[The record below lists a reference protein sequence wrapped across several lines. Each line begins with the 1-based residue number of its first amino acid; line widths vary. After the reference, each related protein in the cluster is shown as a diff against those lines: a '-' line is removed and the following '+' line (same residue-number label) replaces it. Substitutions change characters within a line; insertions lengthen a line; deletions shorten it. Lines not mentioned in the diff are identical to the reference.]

1 MILYL
6 VRHGETVTNKSG
18 LIQGQRDVEL
28 SDKGIEDAKE
38 LKDLIKSLD
47 IDVVISSPLKRAIDT
62 AKIITDNKYPINID
76 DRIIERDWG
85 LIEGIKFTE
94 VDSYKNWH
102 FSENTGNDQIEKVN
116 DFTIFLRREVLIGAF
131 FPSKLPICAKQFAN
145 QYCAKNSKFYHAPV
159 RNRKSNTGCTES
171 NQQAFALSQ
180 RSYLALY

>member
-28 SDKGIEDAKE
+28 SDKGREDAEE

-47 IDVVISSPLKRAIDT
+47 IDIVISSPLKRAIDT

-102 FSENTGNDQIEKVN
+102 FSENTGNDQIEKVQ
-116 DFTIFLRREVLIGAF
+116 DFLKRLSEFLEDIRDKYPDKKVLVVAHSAVLRGMHYIIKGI
-131 FPSKLPICAKQFAN
+131 PEDGDLLKIEIPNLRIIE
-145 QYCAKNSKFYHAPV
+145 Y
-159 RNRKSNTGCTES
+159 E
-171 NQQAFALSQ
+171 L
-180 RSYLALY
+180 

>member
-28 SDKGIEDAKE
+28 SDKGIENAKE
-38 LKDLIKSLD
+38 LKEIIGSLD

-94 VDSYKNWH
+94 VDSSKNWN
-102 FSENTGNDQIEKVN
+102 FSENTGDNQIEKVQ
-116 DFTIFLRREVLIGAF
+116 DFLKRLSEFLEDLRNKYKDKKVLVVAHSAVLRGMHYIINGI
-131 FPSKLPICAKQFAN
+131 PEDGDLLKIEIPNLRIIE
-145 QYCAKNSKFYHAPV
+145 Y
-159 RNRKSNTGCTES
+159 E
-171 NQQAFALSQ
+171 L
-180 RSYLALY
+180 